1 MVGGVLPKDI
11 DYSGFKTMADDAD
24 LIRQE
29 EDELYAYKQCLK
41 IAYYVS
47 KVHN

>member
-1 MVGGVLPKDI
+1 MPE
-11 DYSGFKTMADDAD
+11 DAE

-47 KVHN
+47 KVHNYVSRQQD